1 MFFSTLVALT
11 LGLTTAGVPPGAR
24 PGTRAQEPAQKP
36 PDIEIFVRA
45 GCPHCARAKEFL
57 AALRRERPHLTMVE
71 REVSRDPQALRRL
84 RELAAARG
92 VEQLGVPAFYIR
104 DVLLIGFSDAETT
117 GRTIRAL
124 LAAAAAPPEPAAA
137 LTPLAPDVIDA
148 PILGPLSAS
157 KLGLP
162 LFTLLVGLID
172 GFNPCAMWAL
182 LYILALL
189 VNLQSRVRMLAIGGT
204 FVLVGGVLYYAFM
217 AAWLEF
223 FLLVGFSRA
232 VQAALGALAVF
243 VGLVNVKDFFAFQR
257 GLSLS
262 IPESAQQPLYARM
275 RRVLT
280 AENLAGALIAVGVL
294 SAMVNLVELLC
305 TAGLPAVYTQ
315 ILSAHEL
322 PRWSHHAYLGLYTA
336 AYVFDDSL
344 VLAVATVTLSRRRL
358 QQRGGR
364 WLKLL
369 SGVVMLALGMA
380 LMLKP
385 EWLR

>member
-1 MFFSTLVALT
+1 MFGPVVALT
-11 LGLTTAGVPPGAR
+11 FSLAAAGVPPGAT
-24 PGTRAQEPAQKP
+24 PEKRAQQPAQEHS
-36 PDIEIFVRA
+36 DIEIFVQA

-57 AALRRERPHLTMVE
+57 AVLRRERPHLTVIE
-71 REVSRDPQALRRL
+71 RDVSRDPDALRRL
-84 RELAAARG
+84 RGLAAARG

-104 DVLLIGFSDAETT
+104 DMLLIGFGDAETT
-117 GRTIRAL
+117 GRTLRAL
-124 LAAAAAPPEPAAA
+124 LAAAGAVPPEPPGA
-137 LTPLAPDVIDA
+137 LTPLAPDVLDA

-162 LFTLLVGLID
+162 LFTVLVGLVD

-232 VQAALGALAVF
+232 IQAALGTVAVF
-243 VGLVNVKDFFAFQR
+243 VGLFNVKDFFLFQR

-262 IPESAQQPLYARM
+262 IPESARQPLYARM
-275 RRVLT
+275 RRVLS

-380 LMLKP
+380 LLLKP